1 MPYKCRLLL
10 LLVVV
15 DSSRVHVDGYST
27 LQLQTGLQSS
37 KGCQPLQS
45 SAADGGHQPRHH
57 QRRSQT
63 PWTTTKLE
71 TSQRTTPPAH
81 PPGQPPQVTDLRIK
95 NLVTDPVSNT
105 MKNSTTTTIRSTT
118 SGLGH
123 RLQEDHIRSQTPET
137 AIRSGTL
144 QKVRDS
150 KSVFHDPSESQDARK
165 GICPKPPEHKWLFP
179 RSVRSRKKRPLPG
192 RNHLPPAQ
200 QKRTH
205 SLRP

>member
-1 MPYKCRLLL
+1 MVGTGPANIEHIHYRVVHLKALDCASSAALAQLHTPLQRTPYKCRLLL

-15 DSSRVHVDGYST
+15 DSRTSRVHVDAYST

-71 TSQRTTPPAH
+71 TPQRTTPPAH

-95 NLVTDPVSNT
+95 NLVTDSVSN
-105 MKNSTTTTIRSTT
+105 
-118 SGLGH
+118 
-123 RLQEDHIRSQTPET
+123 
-137 AIRSGTL
+137 
-144 QKVRDS
+144 
-150 KSVFHDPSESQDARK
+150 
-165 GICPKPPEHKWLFP
+165 
-179 RSVRSRKKRPLPG
+179 SRKETP
-192 RNHLPPAQ
+192 
-200 QKRTH
+200 
-205 SLRP
+205 

>member
-1 MPYKCRLLL
+1 MCGRPAVAGQLMFFLVLNRRTGAANIEHIHYRVVHLKALDCASSAALAQLHTPLQRLPYKCRLLL

-15 DSSRVHVDGYST
+15 DSCRVHVDAYST

-71 TSQRTTPPAH
+71 TPQRTTPPGH

-95 NLVTDPVSNT
+95 NSVSNT
-105 MKNSTTTTIRSTT
+105 RS
-118 SGLGH
+118 
-123 RLQEDHIRSQTPET
+123 ET
-137 AIRSGTL
+137 R
-144 QKVRDS
+144 
-150 KSVFHDPSESQDARK
+150 
-165 GICPKPPEHKWLFP
+165 
-179 RSVRSRKKRPLPG
+179 
-192 RNHLPPAQ
+192 
-200 QKRTH
+200 
-205 SLRP
+205 

>member
-1 MPYKCRLLL
+1 MDTKYFFSFESQNGNIEHIHYRVVHLKALDCASSAALAQLHTPLQILPYKCRLFL

-45 SAADGGHQPRHH
+45 SAADGGQQPRHH

-71 TSQRTTPPAH
+71 TPQRTTPPPAH

-95 NLVTDPVSNT
+95 NLVTDYVSNT
-105 MKNSTTTTIRSTT
+105 RS
-118 SGLGH
+118 
-123 RLQEDHIRSQTPET
+123 ETP
-137 AIRSGTL
+137 
-144 QKVRDS
+144 
-150 KSVFHDPSESQDARK
+150 
-165 GICPKPPEHKWLFP
+165 
-179 RSVRSRKKRPLPG
+179 
-192 RNHLPPAQ
+192 
-200 QKRTH
+200 
-205 SLRP
+205 